1 MNEQLIE
8 QLKQLGL
15 HLGANGLPYPF
26 PIHPN
31 LVHFTI
37 ALPMIAITFDIVAN
51 LFPFDRP
58 IFKYFNLPTL
68 RSSLYAVGWYNM
80 AMAAAVT
87 FVTVAF
93 GFFEIMLAQPLADE
107 LSDWGMGAG
116 VTMILHGVGGV
127 ILLGV
132 FAALAVWRGLMR
144 YRWPRQDGRE
154 VQWSYLVIG
163 VVLFGVLFVQGT
175 LGAQLGGD
183 FGVHNTAGNL
193 LREGLD
199 PNTVLQERW

>member
-8 QLKQLGL
+8 QLKQMGL

-31 LVHFTI
+31 LVHFTL

-58 IFKYFNLPTL
+58 IFKYFKLPTL
-68 RSSLYAVGWYNM
+68 RSSLYSVGWYNIVVG
-80 AMAAAVT
+80 AAIT

-93 GFFEIMLAQPLADE
+93 GFFEILLAEPPADT
-107 LSDWGMGAG
+107 LSDWGLGAG
-116 VTMILHGVGGV
+116 VTMVLHGVGGV

-132 FAALAVWRGLMR
+132 FVAMATWRGLMR
-144 YRWPRQDGRE
+144 YRWRRGQSQE
-154 VQWSYLVIG
+154 VQWSYLG
-163 VVLFGVLFVQGT
+163 AGLVLFGVLFLHGT
-175 LGAQLGGD
+175 LGAQLGSD
-183 FGVHNTAGNL
+183 FGIHNTAGNL

-199 PNTVLQERW
+199 PNTVLQKRW